1 MYILKQV
8 DPWDPVSYLPLREFF
23 SENLMPHKSV
33 SKEYIRNIINN
44 ATLDK
49 PFIIFDLE
57 LLVKYCSIRK
67 ERVVFKYDSNITQKV
82 MAKTIIQLI
91 DKRLNY
97 FMTECIKSSEIKPG
111 ETVFN
116 RFGFKF
122 IVHYDESY

>member
-33 SKEYIRNIINN
+33 SKEYVRNIINN

-91 DKRLNY
+91 DKRLDY

>member
-8 DPWDPVSYLPLREFF
+8 DPWDPISYLPLREFF

-67 ERVVFKYDSNITQKV
+67 ERIVFKYDSNITQKV

>member
-8 DPWDPVSYLPLREFF
+8 DPWDPISYLPLREFF

-33 SKEYIRNIINN
+33 SKEYVRNIINN

>member
-8 DPWDPVSYLPLREFF
+8 DPWDPISYLPLGGFF
-23 SENLMPHKSV
+23 PKSLMIHKSV
-33 SKEYIRNIINN
+33 SKEYVRNIINN

-67 ERVVFKYDSNITQKV
+67 ERVVFKYNSNITQTV

-91 DKRLNY
+91 DKRLDY
-97 FMTECIKSSEIKPG
+97 FMTGCIKSSEIKPG

>member
-67 ERVVFKYDSNITQKV
+67 ERVIFKYNSNITQKV

>member
-8 DPWDPVSYLPLREFF
+8 DPWDPISYLPLREFF

-33 SKEYIRNIINN
+33 SKEYVRNIINN

-57 LLVKYCSIRK
+57 FLVKYCRIRK
-67 ERVVFKYDSNITQKV
+67 RRVVFKYNSNITQKV

>member
-8 DPWDPVSYLPLREFF
+8 DPWDPISYLPLREFF

-67 ERVVFKYDSNITQKV
+67 ERVIFKYNSNITQKV

-111 ETVFN
+111 ETAFN

>member
-8 DPWDPVSYLPLREFF
+8 DPWDPISYLPLREFF

-67 ERVVFKYDSNITQKV
+67 ERVIFKYNSNITQKV

>member
-33 SKEYIRNIINN
+33 SKEYVRNIINN

-67 ERVVFKYDSNITQKV
+67 ERIVFKSYLNITQKV

-91 DKRLNY
+91 DKRLDY

>member
-8 DPWDPVSYLPLREFF
+8 DPWYPVFYSPLGEFF
-23 SENLMPHKSV
+23 PKSLMTHKSV
-33 SKEYIRNIINN
+33 SKEYVRNIINN

-67 ERVVFKYDSNITQKV
+67 ERVIFKYNSNITQKV

>member
-8 DPWDPVSYLPLREFF
+8 DPWDPISYLPLREFF

-91 DKRLNY
+91 DKRLDY

>member
-8 DPWDPVSYLPLREFF
+8 DPWDPVSYLPLGKFF
-23 SENLMPHKSV
+23 SEHLMPHNSV
-33 SKEYIRNIINN
+33 SKEYVRNIINN

>member
-8 DPWDPVSYLPLREFF
+8 DPWDPVSNLPLREFF

-67 ERVVFKYDSNITQKV
+67 ERVIFKYNSNITQKV

>member
-8 DPWDPVSYLPLREFF
+8 DPWDPISYLPLGEFF
-23 SENLMPHKSV
+23 PENLMIYKSV
-33 SKEYIRNIINN
+33 SKEYVRNIINN

-67 ERVVFKYDSNITQKV
+67 RRVIFKYNSNITQKV

-91 DKRLNY
+91 DKRSDY
-97 FMTECIKSSEIKPG
+97 FMTKCIKSSEIKPG

>member
-67 ERVVFKYDSNITQKV
+67 ERVVFKYNSNITQKV

>member
-8 DPWDPVSYLPLREFF
+8 DPWDHVSYLPLGEFF
-23 SENLMPHKSV
+23 PKSLMPHKSV
-33 SKEYIRNIINN
+33 SKEYVRNIINN

-67 ERVVFKYDSNITQKV
+67 ERVVFKYNSNITQTV

-91 DKRLNY
+91 DKRSDY
-97 FMTECIKSSEIKPG
+97 FMTQCIKSSEIKPG